1 MLQLKKDLLQPRK
14 LQQIFYFMLHLSYFS
29 YPLRFTSSL
38 GFSPK
43 YSL

>member
-1 MLQLKKDLLQPRK
+1 MLRVKQNLLQPRK
-14 LQQIFYFMLHLSYFS
+14 LQQIYYLMRQMYYFFYPF
-29 YPLRFTSSL
+29 RFTSSP